1 MISNVHLSIS
11 FSFVIIISI
20 IVIIGIISSVLVIK
34 HINYTKTYEYRL
46 GKIGYSKKDIKLLE
60 KEMQAAIIAGSRA

>member
-1 MISNVHLSIS
+1 MKKKILL
-11 FSFVIIISI
+11 IIIGI

-46 GKIGYSKKDIKLLE
+46 GKIGYRKKDVKILE
-60 KEMQAAIIAGSRA
+60 KE